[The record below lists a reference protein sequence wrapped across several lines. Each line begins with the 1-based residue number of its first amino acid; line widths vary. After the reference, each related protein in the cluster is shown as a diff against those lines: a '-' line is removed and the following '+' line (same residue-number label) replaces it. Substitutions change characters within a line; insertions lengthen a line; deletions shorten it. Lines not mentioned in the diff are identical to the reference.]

1 MARYDEKIKAECIKK
16 RLEGRTINS
25 INLEYGLS
33 NGTLHSWMKK
43 YKEDPK
49 NNIKIHES
57 EALLK
62 LKKENA
68 DLKKELDFVKKAA
81 SYFANQQDK

>member
-16 RLEGRTINS
+16 RLAGRTVNS

-43 YKEDPK
+43 YKEDP
-49 NNIKIHES
+49 NNISKVAES
-57 EALLK
+57 EELLT

-81 SYFANQQDK
+81 SYFANQQGK